1 MPHRCLIMATTIMMV
16 AFAAGA
22 EELAPPPALAESSEV
37 SVRLSFTEP
46 TPATEIYRAV
56 GKTAGVDIL
65 FDPRFSDSPLT
76 IEIETSTTSAAL
88 DLISGAAGDL
98 WVPTAGNTVIVAADT
113 PQNHRR
119 YEPILVRTFTLE
131 NGSVREADKML
142 RAIVNVKDLSVN
154 ETLGTITVRE
164 TSGKMPIIEH
174 LISSADHASGE
185 IDARIEL
192 LRLSDDLGAEPPP
205 SRFETDEYVKWLRTS
220 RATVLA
226 ESTLSLLGSR
236 HANLHLGTIQDSN
249 LALDLRLDGRVHPQ
263 SRNVSL
269 EVRAMLAPAG
279 SNNVEDD
286 TNRPAR
292 SRIESS
298 ARISSGSTLLLRIPG
313 SGRGGIAIA
322 ITPTIIQTPEFDPD
336 QLAAVWVGTEMRIQ
350 VSR

>member
-1 MPHRCLIMATTIMMV
+1 MFHRCLIVIAALITV
-16 AFAAGA
+16 AFGVGA
-22 EELAPPPALAESSEV
+22 DDLAPPPALAESSEV
-37 SVRLSFTEP
+37 SVRLSFSEP

-56 GKTAGVDIL
+56 GKTAGVDIV
-65 FDPRFSDSPLT
+65 FDPRFNERPLT
-76 IEIETSTTSAAL
+76 IDIETSTTSAAL
-88 DLISGAAGDL
+88 DLVSTAAGDL
-98 WVPTAGNTVIVAADT
+98 WVPTAGNAVIVADDT
-113 PQNHRR
+113 PQNHRQ

-131 NGSVREADKML
+131 NGSVREADKLL
-142 RAIVNVKDLSVN
+142 RAIVNVKNISVN

-205 SRFETDEYVKWLRTS
+205 SRFEADEYVKWLRTS

-269 EVRAMLAPAG
+269 EVRAMLAPAWLQ
-279 SNNVEDD
+279 VDPEDD
-286 TNRPAR
+286 DQPTGTRAASRQLSSNQQAGPHSCCAFRAPAH
-292 SRIESS
+292 
-298 ARISSGSTLLLRIPG
+298 
-313 SGRGGIAIA
+313 GGIRHRHHSNHR
-322 ITPTIIQTPEFDPD
+322 PQPRSFDPD
-336 QLAAVWVGTEMRIQ
+336 AARMPSGWAPR
-350 VSR
+350 